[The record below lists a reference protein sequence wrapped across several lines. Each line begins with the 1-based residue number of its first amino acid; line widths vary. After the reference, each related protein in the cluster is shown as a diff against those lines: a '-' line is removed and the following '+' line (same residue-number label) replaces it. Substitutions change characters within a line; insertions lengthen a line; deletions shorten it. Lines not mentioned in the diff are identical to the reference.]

1 MYDYALYSS
10 RSGKKKFE
18 ENTIQ
23 SFKYCFKKEFGI
35 ETDLQ
40 VTKDNK
46 FICFHDFNLKR
57 KFKLNINVKDINYS
71 KLKKISNKSKT
82 SVPLLK
88 DLLKI
93 SNNKHHLIL
102 EIKPLLDNQN
112 LRSLANLT
120 KKTKKIRLFSFKE
133 KNLVNLYK
141 LNKRLSLGLLFLS
154 NSNLRVI
161 KSKSKKPYIKFFGLE
176 KSFLSNKDLIKIKK
190 PIFYYT
196 IKTKDLFE
204 KYKNS
209 KNLIFENL

>member
-1 MYDYALYSS
+1 MTTHYIHRGLA
-10 RSGKKKFE
+10 KKKFK

-23 SFKYCFKKEFGI
+23 SFKYCFKRKFGI

-46 FICFHDFNLKR
+46 LVCFHDFNLKR
-57 KFKLNINVKDINYS
+57 KFKLNVNVKDINYP
-71 KLKKISNKSKT
+71 KLKKISNKNKAPI
-82 SVPLLK
+82 PLLK

-93 SNNKHHLIL
+93 SNNKHRLLL
-102 EIKPLLDNQN
+102 EIKPLLNNQN
-112 LRSLANLT
+112 LMSLVNLT
-120 KKTKKIRLFSFKE
+120 KKKKKIRLFSFKE
-133 KNLVNLYK
+133 KNLINLYK
-141 LNKRLSLGLLFLS
+141 LNKGLSLGLLFLS

-161 KSKSKKPYIKFFGLE
+161 KLKSKKPHVKFLGLE
-176 KSFLSNKDLIKIKK
+176 KSFLFNKKLTKIRK

-196 IKTKDLFE
+196 VKRKDLFK

>member
-1 MYDYALYSS
+1 MTTHYIHRGLA
-10 RSGKKKFE
+10 KKKFK

-23 SFKYCFKKEFGI
+23 SFKYCFKRKFGI

-46 FICFHDFNLKR
+46 LVCFHDFNLKR
-57 KFKLNINVKDINYS
+57 KFKLNVNVKDINYP
-71 KLKKISNKSKT
+71 KLKKISNKNKAPI
-82 SVPLLK
+82 PLLK

-93 SNNKHHLIL
+93 SNNKHRLLL
-102 EIKPLLDNQN
+102 EIKPLLNNQN
-112 LRSLANLT
+112 LMSLVNLT
-120 KKTKKIRLFSFKE
+120 KKKKKIRLFSFKE
-133 KNLVNLYK
+133 KNLINLYK
-141 LNKRLSLGLLFLS
+141 LNKGLSLGLLFLS

-161 KSKSKKPYIKFFGLE
+161 KSKSKKPHVKFLGLE
-176 KSFLSNKDLIKIKK
+176 KSFLSNKKLTKIRK

-196 IKTKDLFE
+196 VKRKDLFK

>member
-10 RSGKKKFE
+10 RSGKKKFK

-23 SFKYCFKKEFGI
+23 SFKYCFKRKFGI

-46 FICFHDFNLKR
+46 LVCFHDFNLKR
-57 KFKLNINVKDINYS
+57 KFKLNVNVKDINYP
-71 KLKKISNKSKT
+71 KLKKISNKNKAPI
-82 SVPLLK
+82 PLLK

-93 SNNKHHLIL
+93 SNNKHRLLL
-102 EIKPLLDNQN
+102 EIKPLLNNQN
-112 LRSLANLT
+112 LMSLVNLT
-120 KKTKKIRLFSFKE
+120 KKKKKIRLFSFKE
-133 KNLVNLYK
+133 KNLINLYK
-141 LNKRLSLGLLFLS
+141 LNKELSLGLLFLS

-161 KSKSKKPYIKFFGLE
+161 KLKSKKPHVKFLGLE
-176 KSFLSNKDLIKIKK
+176 KSFLFNKKLTKIRKS
-190 PIFYYT
+190 IFYYT
-196 IKTKDLFE
+196 VKRKDLFK

>member
-1 MYDYALYSS
+1 MTTHYIHRGLA
-10 RSGKKKFE
+10 KKKFK

-23 SFKYCFKKEFGI
+23 SFKYCFKKKFGI

-46 FICFHDFNLKR
+46 LICFHDFNLKR
-57 KFKLNINVKDINYS
+57 KFKLNVNVKDINYP
-71 KLKKISNKSKT
+71 KLKKISNKNKAPI
-82 SVPLLK
+82 PLLK

-93 SNNKHHLIL
+93 SNNKHRLLL
-102 EIKPLLDNQN
+102 EIKPLLNNQN
-112 LRSLANLT
+112 LMSLVNLT
-120 KKTKKIRLFSFKE
+120 KKKKKIRLFSFKE
-133 KNLVNLYK
+133 KNLINLYK
-141 LNKRLSLGLLFLS
+141 LNKGLSLGLLFLS

-161 KSKSKKPYIKFFGLE
+161 KSKSKKPHVKFLGLE
-176 KSFLSNKDLIKIKK
+176 KSFLSNKKLTKIRK

-196 IKTKDLFE
+196 VKRKDLFK

>member
-1 MYDYALYSS
+1 MTTHYIHRGLA
-10 RSGKKKFE
+10 KKKFE

-23 SFKYCFKKEFGI
+23 SFKYCFKKKFGI

-40 VTKDNK
+40 VTKDNQL
-46 FICFHDFNLKR
+46 ICFHDSNLKR
-57 KFKLNINVKDINYS
+57 IFKLNVNVKDINYS
-71 KLKKISNKSKT
+71 QLKKISNKSKT
-82 SVPLLK
+82 PVPLLK
-88 DLLKI
+88 DLLNI

-102 EIKPLLDNQN
+102 EIKPLLNNQN
-112 LRSLANLT
+112 LKNLVNLT

-154 NSNLRVI
+154 NINIRII
-161 KSKSKKPYIKFFGLE
+161 KLKSKKPHIKFFGLE
-176 KSFLSNKDLIKIKK
+176 KSFLPNKNLTKIKK

-196 IKTKDLFE
+196 IKKKDIFE
-204 KYKNS
+204 KYKNG